1 MFPVVW
7 GHTEFAHCYII
18 VLLSMSGTWS
28 EQQVFWNR
36 VAKSWQEY
44 FKSQSTVT
52 HARSAPARTNRE
64 PADPDKTSKDSK
76 PRQPRRRN
84 KQKAGPNPKKADERK
99 NSGLEDFKFETPPI
113 TPPPD
118 QGDKIPIASS
128 SAKRDEEFWNFYE
141 KGQ

>member
-1 MFPVVW
+1 
-7 GHTEFAHCYII
+7 
-18 VLLSMSGTWS
+18 MSGTWS

-44 FKSQSTVT
+44 FTSQPTIT

-64 PADPDKTSKDSK
+64 PKEPDKTSKDPK

-84 KQKAGPNPKKADERK
+84 QQKAGPKKADERK
-99 NSGLEDFKFETPPI
+99 NSDFEEFKFETPPI

-118 QGDKIPIASS
+118 HGDKIPIASS
-128 SAKRDEEFWNFYE
+128 SVKRDEEFWNFYE